1 MVIKEAVAVVGM
13 KVDSKT
19 SIVANEKVIVDH
31 EKHIKQ
37 SLKKKK
43 MVELFR

>member
-1 MVIKEAVAVVGM
+1 MVIKAVVGM
-13 KVDSKT
+13 KVDSSLQ

-37 SLKKKK
+37 SLKKQK